1 MQASYLWK
9 KLFTKKH
16 LIEHYEEK
24 VKNKPSVGLDKVS
37 PRKFEQNL
45 DENIE
50 IIIRKSMN
58 DSYHFTRYKQLL
70 FTKGPAKLPRAI
82 CVPTLRDKLTA
93 SVLNELLVGVY
104 GDKCKTMMP
113 QLVIDD
119 ITKKIPMYTHFIKLD
134 VKSFYGS
141 INHDK
146 LIKIIKRKIHKAE
159 IISIIWNAIR
169 TEALLCPIKEK
180 TVKKER
186 ILGVPEGLP
195 ISNTLAN
202 IYMQDID
209 IKYRNL
215 DYISYYRY
223 VDDIL
228 ILVNEDKFYDVK
240 RSICDDINKLGLE
253 LNDKEDEGFV
263 TQTFEYL
270 GYVLNDSEVTVRKS
284 SILKIE
290 QSIEELFRTIK
301 KENIEYLQ
309 WKLNLKI
316 TGFIIERHKYGWLF
330 FYSQITDLSL
340 LFHLDDVVQ
349 KLIKRYK
356 LEGEIKVKRFVRTY
370 AEMHMALHETKYI
383 PNLDDLGLDDKKAIL
398 SDIYQIDLSD
408 KDERFVEIQFHRIM
422 KREIRDTIIKNLMKQ
437 FDSDGDLLNANGVA
451 GMDVT
456 GKGASW
462 QQLTSVSEE
471 YRQKMFDN
479 VKREFIKENG
489 ISNGDTTKRSDIFKD
504 YQLSVSKD
512 KRLSGTWTLEQYE
525 GQYRAAMYAAVKSA
539 NPNWKPGQK
548 FDTSILDNVTR
559 ESVESTLVKNGNRLV
574 RNSIDVSV

>member
-1 MQASYLWK
+1 M
-9 KLFTKKH
+9 
-16 LIEHYEEK
+16 K
-24 VKNKPSVGLDKVS
+24 VL
-37 PRKFEQNL
+37 
-45 DENIE
+45 
-50 IIIRKSMN
+50 
-58 DSYHFTRYKQLL
+58 H
-70 FTKGPAKLPRAI
+70 
-82 CVPTLRDKLTA
+82 TA
-93 SVLNELLVGVY
+93 DWHIGQF
-104 GDKCKTMMP
+104 MMP

-270 GYVLNDSEVTVRKS
+270 GYVLNDNEVTVRKS

-422 KREIRDTIIKNLMKQ
+422 KREIRDIEKDI
-437 FDSDGDLLNANGVA
+437 
-451 GMDVT
+451 
-456 GKGASW
+456 
-462 QQLTSVSEE
+462 
-471 YRQKMFDN
+471 
-479 VKREFIKENG
+479 EN
-489 ISNGDTTKRSDIFKD
+489 IS
-504 YQLSVSKD
+504 
-512 KRLSGTWTLEQYE
+512 
-525 GQYRAAMYAAVKSA
+525 
-539 NPNWKPGQK
+539 
-548 FDTSILDNVTR
+548 
-559 ESVESTLVKNGNRLV
+559 
-574 RNSIDVSV
+574 